1 MDGGGGVTLAMSA
14 ARAAALVAMV
24 AASGVVAVAA
34 GATAGPGRP
43 AAQQTATLRLSYACH
58 SPAGTG
64 QAAVRLTATL
74 PARGTAGKPLQPTGV
89 TLTMTVPH
97 PVLSYLANRGAATV
111 TATGRLTMTV
121 AGAGQRAASVTWP
134 GTVPATKVP
143 AAGSLTLTASGT
155 VPTLAAGTRGT
166 LTLSAGQA
174 GLVLAPQAAK
184 IQPGARQGTLASQTP
199 TPGPAPTPSP
209 TPTPSAAAPAA
220 TTVPVTC
227 TPDRGQRM
235 TLATIPVAAAPA
247 ARKTHRAAS
256 AKHFCPPQPKG
267 GLKLNPKFP
276 IPKPPKGSQTI
287 KPPPE
292 PGCAFIVGYSNVQ
305 KLKGAALVGPGL
317 SNLAVAVK
325 EFVKQPNYFQEDS
338 AGQLEFKPCPTC
350 KIQHALP
357 PSKATFLAFGFVP
370 VSATM
375 QLTEIGTINIISI
388 GAGFSL
394 TSNTVWSQVSLRVH
408 DVKVNGVPLPVGPHC
423 GASKPILLKL
433 SGDPTGHPPY
443 ALQTG
448 GPLTGNITIPKFTGC
463 GVGQNL
469 NPIFNAS
476 IAGPKN
482 FVLLTQGPPCF
493 ITGGGFGCP
502 PKNPKPIR

>member
-1 MDGGGGVTLAMSA
+1 MDGGGGVTLAISA
-14 ARAAALVAMV
+14 GRAAALVAVV

-34 GATAGPGRP
+34 GATAGPGHP
-43 AAQQTATLRLSYACH
+43 AARQSASLRLGYACR
-58 SPAGTG
+58 SPAGAG
-64 QAAVRLTATL
+64 QAAIRLAATL
-74 PARGTAGKPLQPTGV
+74 PARGTAGQPLRPAGV

-97 PVLSYLANRGAATV
+97 TVLSYLAKRGVTAV
-111 TATGRLTMTV
+111 TATDKLTMTV
-121 AGAGQRAASVTWP
+121 AGAGRRAASVTWP
-134 GTVPATKVP
+134 GTAPATKVP
-143 AAGSLTLTASGT
+143 ATGNLTLTATGT
-155 VPTLAAGTRGT
+155 VPVLAAGQRGT
-166 LTLSAGQA
+166 LTLSAGPA
-174 GLVLAPQAAK
+174 AVVLAPQAAK
-184 IQPGARQGTLASQTP
+184 IQPGVRQGA
-199 TPGPAPTPSP
+199 AARP

-220 TTVPVTC
+220 TTLPLTC
-227 TPDRGQRM
+227 TPGRGQR
-235 TLATIPVAAAPA
+235 TALASIPVAAAPA
-247 ARKTHRAAS
+247 AGKHRRAAS

-292 PGCAFIVGYSNVQ
+292 PGCAFIVGYSDVK
-305 KLKGAALVGPGL
+305 KLNGAGLVGPGL
-317 SNLAVAVK
+317 SDLAVAVK

-357 PSKATFLAFGFVP
+357 PATATFLGFGFVP
-370 VSATM
+370 VTATL
-375 QLTEIGTINIISI
+375 QLNEIGTINIISI

-394 TSNTVWSQVSLRVH
+394 TSNTVWSEVSLHIR

-423 GASKPILLKL
+423 GAGKPILLKL
-433 SGDPTGHPPY
+433 RGDPKGHPPY

-448 GPLTGNITIPKFTGC
+448 GPLTGTITIPAFTGC

-476 IAGPKN
+476 ISGPKN

-502 PKNPKPIR
+502 PKKPKPIH

>member
-14 ARAAALVAMV
+14 AMSAARAAALAAVV

-34 GATAGPGRP
+34 GATSAAHHP
-43 AAQQTATLRLSYACH
+43 ATQQSAALRLSYTCH

-64 QAAVRLTATL
+64 QAAARLAATL
-74 PARGTAGKPLQPTGV
+74 PATGVAGKPLQPTGV
-89 TLTMTVPH
+89 TLTLTLPRT
-97 PVLSYLANRGAATV
+97 VLSYLAKRGVTAV
-111 TATGRLTMTV
+111 TATDRLTLAV
-121 AGAGQRAASVTWP
+121 AGAGQRAGRVGWP
-134 GTVPATKVP
+134 GTVPSTKVP
-143 AAGSLTLTASGT
+143 ASGGLTLTASGR
-155 VPTLAAGTRGT
+155 VPALTTGERGRLTLAAGQV
-166 LTLSAGQA
+166 AV
-174 GLVLAPQAAK
+174 VLAPQAAT
-184 IQPGARQGTLASQTP
+184 IQPGTRQGPAAS
-199 TPGPAPTPSP
+199 PSP
-209 TPTPSAAAPAA
+209 SPSPSPSAANPAA
-220 TTVPVTC
+220 TTLGVTC
-227 TPDRGQRM
+227 TPGRGQPVA
-235 TLATIPVAAAPA
+235 LATIPVTAGPPG
-247 ARKTHRAAS
+247 RKSPTAAS

-292 PGCAFIVGYSNVQ
+292 PGCAFIVGYSNVE
-305 KLKGAALVGPGL
+305 KLNGAALVGPGL

-338 AGQLEFKPCPTC
+338 AAELEFKPCPTC

-357 PSKATFLAFGFVP
+357 PSRATFLAFGFMP

-375 QLTEIGTINIISI
+375 QLTEIGNINIISI
-388 GAGFSL
+388 GGGFSL
-394 TSNTVWSQVSLRVH
+394 TSNTVWSEVSLRIH

-433 SGDPTGHPPY
+433 SGDPKGHPPY

-502 PKNPKPIR
+502 PKQPKPIH